1 VRTRLDGME
10 VAIPEVRREMEYYPS
25 ALEPGVRRERAL
37 KLVVTEMYAQG
48 AY

>member
-1 VRTRLDGME
+1 MRTRLDGME
-10 VAIPEVRREMEYYPS
+10 VAIPEVRKEMKYYLS
-25 ALEPGVRRERAL
+25 ALEPGVRSERAL